1 MDYSIEEKFV
11 KTFIRKSRQERLLY
25 ELSTP
30 EKRYRGISRFC
41 HQAREFIDPD
51 KILLQGSNLENDK
64 DFIKFVEK
72 HDENCLVLSPEFY
85 MDERF
90 MYLKD
95 AVKQAT
101 VSLDAILIIADSFAI
116 VFSEPEKGGREKYLL
131 CEKQK

>member
-41 HQAREFIDPD
+41 HQAREFIDPN

-131 CEKQK
+131 CEKQI

>member
-1 MDYSIEEKFV
+1 MDYAIEEKYV

-25 ELSTP
+25 ELKTP

-41 HQAREFIDPD
+41 HQAKELINPD
-51 KILLQGSNLENDK
+51 KILLEGSNLENDE

-85 MDERF
+85 LDERF

-95 AVKQAT
+95 AVKQAA
-101 VSLDAILIIADSFAI
+101 VSLDAVLIIADSFAI